1 MLAATVRAEVQARM
15 ALGQLESARESG
27 EGALRWL
34 GDRVPQMR
42 SLILS
47 TLAEELRAAGRVE
60 EAYDALARSAALERE
75 AFQELSELQLSLE
88 RTMLET
94 AQLREQTERDWLTGL
109 RNRRYLARA
118 LETGAAERLEVPLA
132 VAALDLDHFKAVND
146 GLGHG
151 VGDQVLVHVAR
162 RLSDVLRE
170 RDVVVRNGGEEF
182 LVLMPAT
189 GSSAAAACGER
200 IRRAV
205 QDVPWDTM
213 ADGLRVTVSVGLA
226 IAQAPSALDAVLS
239 LADERL
245 YAAKRRGR
253 NRVVGEDALT
263 PAAPGEP
270 ADGAP
275 AADPETPRAPA
286 RTASAVDRPSA

>member
-1 MLAATVRAEVQARM
+1 
-15 ALGQLESARESG
+15 
-27 EGALRWL
+27 
-34 GDRVPQMR
+34 
-42 SLILS
+42 
-47 TLAEELRAAGRVE
+47 
-60 EAYDALARSAALERE
+60 
-75 AFQELSELQLSLE
+75 
-88 RTMLET
+88 MLET
-94 AQLREQTERDWLTGL
+94 VQLREQAERDWLTGL

-146 GLGHG
+146 GFGHG
-151 VGDQVLVHVAR
+151 VGDQVLVRVAR

-205 QDVPWDTM
+205 QDVPWD
-213 ADGLRVTVSVGLA
+213 AVAVGLRVTASVGVA
-226 IAQAPSALDAVLS
+226 VAQSPSALDAVLG

-253 NRVVGEDALT
+253 NRVVGEGALT
-263 PAAPGEP
+263 PAAPTAPGG
-270 ADGAP
+270 GAP
-275 AADPETPRAPA
+275 AADSGTPRAPA
-286 RTASAVDRPSA
+286 RSASAGDRPSA